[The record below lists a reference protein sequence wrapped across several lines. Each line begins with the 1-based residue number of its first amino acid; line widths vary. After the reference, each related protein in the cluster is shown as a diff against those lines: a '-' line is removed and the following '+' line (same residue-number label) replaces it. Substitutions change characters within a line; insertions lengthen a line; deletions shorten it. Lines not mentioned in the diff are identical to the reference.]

1 MPEQPEQP
9 SPLIIGPDGIPQAHF
24 HDAYAGSPP
33 WDIGR
38 PQGLFVRLEEAGKIR
53 GSVLDAGCGTGE
65 NALYLAS
72 RGHEVWGVDVVP
84 SAIEKAR
91 AKATERGLAA
101 TFQVADALRLG
112 ELGRTF
118 DAVIDAGLFH
128 AFGDDERARYVES
141 LAAALVA
148 GGTFHLLCFS
158 DRVPGVTGPRRI
170 RQEEI
175 HAAFARGWAVR
186 SIEPVHFET
195 VGPLGP
201 AAEAWAATV
210 EKLP

>member
-1 MPEQPEQP
+1 MSEQNEQP
-9 SPLIIGPDGIPQAHF
+9 SPFIAGPDGVPQARF
-24 HDAYAGSPP
+24 HDAYEGSPP

-38 PQGLFVRLEEAGKIR
+38 PQGLFVRLEEAGAIL

-91 AKATERGLAA
+91 SKATERGLAT

-118 DAVIDAGLFH
+118 DTVIDAGLFH
-128 AFGDDERARYVES
+128 TFGDDARVRYVES

-148 GGTFHLLCFS
+148 GGTFHFLCFS
-158 DRVPGVTGPRRI
+158 DRVPSGVGPRRI
-170 RQEEI
+170 REDEI
-175 HAAFARGWAVR
+175 RAAFAHGWAVR
-186 SIEPVHFET
+186 SIEPAHFEA

-201 AAEAWAATV
+201 IVDAWAATV
-210 EKLP
+210 VKVP

>member
-1 MPEQPEQP
+1 MPEQP
-9 SPLIIGPDGIPQAHF
+9 SPIVVGPDGVPQARF
-24 HDAYAGSPP
+24 HDAYEGSPP

-38 PQGLFVRLEEAGKIR
+38 PQGLFVRLEEAGEIR

-91 AKATERGLAA
+91 AKAAERGIAA

-118 DAVIDAGLFH
+118 DTVIDVGLFH

-148 GGTFHLLCFS
+148 GGTFHFLCFS

-170 RQEEI
+170 REEEI

-186 SIEPVHFET
+186 SIEPAVFET
-195 VGPLGP
+195 AGPLGP
-201 AAEAWAATV
+201 DVEAWAAAV